1 MLDGDADADGI
12 TPTHSHNPKTP
23 SKSKAATRAY
33 DGADP
38 TQIGTVSLASPR
50 RAGIYHA
57 TVEYGSDN
65 ETSPRGQGSYV
76 LRELGLM

>member
-12 TPTHSHNPKTP
+12 TPTHNPKTP

-33 DGADP
+33 AGADP
-38 TQIGTVSLASPR
+38 TQIGKVSLASPR
-50 RAGIYHA
+50 RAGIHHA

-65 ETSPRGQGSYV
+65 ETSPRSQGSYV